1 MVQASITPLAETQRV
16 AVWWLS
22 RYFELYGDDS
32 PNSDQVLIQVLLKK
46 SVYDLYVKGMQ
57 MQGNRPVVE
66 LNRFYKIWT
75 VLFPKHRKRPYCDI
89 PGKCD
94 TCYRIDRLRR
104 QENDTHTARML
115 KDAHL
120 MHRGGMFMLERQR

>member
-16 AVWWLS
+16 AVLWLS

-57 MQGNRPVVE
+57 MQGNRHVIE
-66 LNRFYKIWT
+66 LNRFYEIWN
-75 VLFPKHRKRPYCDI
+75 VLFPKRAQK
-89 PGKCD
+89 
-94 TCYRIDRLRR
+94 
-104 QENDTHTARML
+104 TAIL
-115 KDAHL
+115 
-120 MHRGGMFMLERQR
+120 